1 MQTSLMNNFITNDD
15 TKDLKSRLLELIGI
29 SKELKFLV
37 GFFYFSGIREIY
49 QGLKENPDVVLK
61 VLVGMNID
69 RTNFKLLEYAESDP
83 TASDSERSN
92 DFLEDVKA
100 SLTHDD
106 FDTQTFYEQISFFTE
121 LIKNDR
127 LIIRKTREP
136 NHAKIYFFSTSEI
149 GRPKLFITGS
159 SNLTRPA
166 LTSQAEFNVEISDNG
181 VGDAEA
187 YFDSYWEDAVK
198 ISEVDEV
205 KTSLIK
211 LIEKDTLV
219 RKVSPYEAY
228 VYALKSY
235 LDSFKQE
242 KISQSLPDF
251 LESRGY
257 TPYRYQLDAV
267 KQALSIIKENNGVII
282 ADVVGLGKTIIA
294 CSVARELR
302 KRGII
307 LCPPGLIGD
316 SNKKSGWKMYM
327 EQFGLTDWEI
337 RSVGDLENA
346 AELVRDIDEIEII
359 IIDEA
364 HRFRNQDTRDYELLK
379 NICRDKIVILL
390 TATPFNNRPSDIFSL
405 LKLFITPKKSSITL
419 SNNLVARFRTYK
431 TTFDKLSYI
440 SRYGRSNDETKRAK
454 AMADYE
460 SLFGETPINYS
471 RVKQRAHYLAE
482 DIRDVI
488 TPITIR
494 RNRLDLK
501 NNPFYKEEVK
511 NLSNIADPQEWF
523 YALTPEQS
531 AFYDKILTTYF
542 GPAEEGGQFT
552 GAIYRPFNYESAR
565 DLGNLPEKENF
576 EYIQQHQLYE
586 FMRRLLVKRFE
597 SSFGSFEQSIRRF
610 KEITEHVLEFIKKTN
625 RYILDRPLLEKI
637 YSLDEDEIEQHLQDY
652 AIKLLEEDAPKNK
665 RVYHLNK
672 FVFKEKF
679 IQDIKADL
687 DLYNRILE
695 ELSSMDLVKNDPKSE
710 CLIQNIQHLFAQPAK
725 PHEPKRKVVIFSEY
739 KDTVTHLEKA
749 LNQAFNNRVLVI
761 AGDLPLSKI
770 QLVIKNFDA
779 SAKAQVD
786 DYDILLT
793 TDRLSEGYNLNRA
806 GMVINYD
813 IPWNPV
819 RVIQRVGRINRIS
832 KKVFSDLFIVNFFP
846 TEKGAQLVKSREI
859 ASAKMFLI
867 HNILGEDAKIFDI
880 DEEPTAAGLFS
891 HITQNPDELEQ
902 ESFYTQMLNRY
913 TEISHV
919 YPELVSELEN
929 FPTRVKVAKPGEENE
944 LLVFFKKGR
953 LYVQSIQYTADGSSH
968 PTPISFENALPKIEC
983 AFETERLALSENF
996 WDYYLTARQITEEK
1010 EPPQSP
1016 RSVETQ
1022 SINVLRTLLKK
1033 KDPKLARH
1041 FAFLS
1046 DLLSDISD
1054 YGTLSDYTLRRIANL
1069 ETQNASLA
1077 SKLEKDIA
1085 ELKKELGTNYLFRV
1099 KANQKKSKEEIII
1112 AIENQL

>member
-1 MQTSLMNNFITNDD
+1 MNNFITNDD
-15 TKDLKSRLLELIGI
+15 TKDLKNRLLELIGI

-37 GFFYFSGIREIY
+37 GFFYFSGIKEIY
-49 QGLKENPDVVLK
+49 QGLKENPNVILK

-69 RTNFKLLEYAESDP
+69 RTNFRLLEYAEADP
-83 TASDSERSN
+83 TASDTERSN
-92 DFLEDVKA
+92 DFLEDIKA
-100 SLTHDD
+100 SLTHND

-121 LIKNDR
+121 LIRNNR
-127 LIIRKTREP
+127 LIVRKSREP
-136 NHAKIYFFSTSEI
+136 NHAKIYLFSTTEI
-149 GRPKLFITGS
+149 ARQKLFITGS

-187 YFDSYWEDAVK
+187 YFDSYWEDAIK

-205 KTSLIK
+205 KTALIK

-228 VYALKSY
+228 AYALKGY

-242 KISQSLPDF
+242 KISQSLPDL
-251 LESRGY
+251 LEAKGY
-257 TPYRYQLDAV
+257 KPYRYQLDAV

-316 SNKKSGWKMYM
+316 SNKKSGWKMYT
-327 EQFGLTDWEI
+327 EQFGLTDWEV

-346 AELVRDIDEIEII
+346 AEFVRNVDDIGIV

-364 HRFRNQDTRDYELLK
+364 HRFRNQDTRDYELLR

-405 LKLFITPKKSSITL
+405 LKLFITPRKSSITL
-419 SNNLVARFRTYK
+419 NNNLVARFRSYK
-431 TTFDKLSYI
+431 TTFDQLSYI
-440 SRYGRSNDETKRAK
+440 GRYGKSSDATKRAK
-454 AMADYE
+454 AQAYYE
-460 SLFGETPINYS
+460 ALFGEPSIDYS
-471 RVKQRAHYLAE
+471 KVKQRAHYLAE

-501 NNPFYKEEVK
+501 NNPFYKDEVK
-511 NLSNIADPQEWF
+511 NLSTIADPHEWF
-523 YALTPEQS
+523 YELSADQS
-531 AFYDKILTTYF
+531 SFYDKILTTYF
-542 GPAEEGGQFT
+542 GSTEEGGRFT

-565 DLGNLPEKENF
+565 DLENLSEKDNF
-576 EYIQQHQLYE
+576 DFIQQHQLYE

-597 SSFGSFEQSIRRF
+597 SSFGSFKQSILKF
-610 KEITEHVLEFIKKTN
+610 KEITEHVLEFIEKTN
-625 RYILDRPLLEKI
+625 QYILDRPLLEKI
-637 YSLDEDEIEQHLQDY
+637 YSLNDDEIESHLQDY
-652 AIKLLEEDAPKNK
+652 AVKLLNGDFPKNK
-665 RVYHLNK
+665 RIYYLDK
-672 FVFKEKF
+672 FAFKDKF
-679 IQDIKADL
+679 LQDINSDL
-687 DLYNRILE
+687 ELFTKILE
-695 ELSSMDLVKNDPKSE
+695 ELRSMDLVKNDPKSK
-710 CLIQNIQHLFAQPAK
+710 CLIENIRQMFNK
-725 PHEPKRKVVIFSEY
+725 PVKPNEPKRKVVIFSEY
-739 KDTVTHLEKA
+739 KDTVVHLEKT
-749 LNQAFNNRVLVI
+749 LNQAFKDRVLVI

-779 SAKAQVD
+779 SSKVQLD

-806 GMVINYD
+806 GMVVNYD

-880 DEEPTAAGLFS
+880 DETPSPAGLFH
-891 HITQNPDELEQ
+891 HITQNPEELEQ

-913 TEISHV
+913 ARMIEAHPNLASD
-919 YPELVSELEN
+919 LEN
-929 FPTRVKVAKPGEENE
+929 FPTRIKVAKAGEENE

-953 LYVQSIQYTADGSSH
+953 LYIQSIQYHAEDGTL
-968 PTPISFENALPKIEC
+968 PVPLSFEKALPKIEC
-983 AFETERLALSENF
+983 EYETEKCELSKDF
-996 WDYYLTARQITEEK
+996 WNNYLIAKQVTEEK
-1010 EPPQSP
+1010 EPHQSP

-1022 SINVLRTLLKK
+1022 AINNLKTLLRK
-1033 KDPKLARH
+1033 KDPKLSH
-1041 FAFLS
+1041 HHTFLA
-1046 DLLSDISD
+1046 DLLSDILD
-1054 YGTLSDYTLRRIANL
+1054 YGTLSDYTLRRISNW
-1069 ETQNASLA
+1069 ETQNASHA
-1077 SKLEKDIA
+1077 TKLEKEISALKLELGSDYLSQVKTD
-1085 ELKKELGTNYLFRV
+1085 LKKT
-1099 KANQKKSKEEIII
+1099 KEEIII
-1112 AIENQL
+1112 AIENQT